1 MRKFSS
7 EAHEMNLRL
16 KFLLATGAML
26 AIFVI
31 SCIGCG
37 GGASDQVVVTD
48 QPPVIIEWSIGPKG
62 GLNKGSALISQA
74 SWQPKKLNAPVGR
87 PFVIRFVPRDEKA
100 HPIVFSKGLKEETGL
115 ELQDLIV
122 SNGQA
127 VDTPTMV
134 IRSHGKGLDIYCREH
149 RGVSGFG
156 TIVTPSK

>member
-1 MRKFSS
+1 
-7 EAHEMNLRL
+7 MNLSI
-16 KFLLATGAML
+16 KSFLAPSAVLAV
-26 AIFVI
+26 FVI

-37 GGASDQVVVTD
+37 GGSSNQIVVID

-74 SWQPKKLNAPVGR
+74 SWQPKKLEAPVGR
-87 PFVIRFVPRDEKA
+87 PFIIRFVPRDGKT

-122 SNGQA
+122 LNGQPA
-127 VDTPTMV
+127 DTPSMV
-134 IRSHGKGLDIYCREH
+134 IRSYGKGFDIYCREH